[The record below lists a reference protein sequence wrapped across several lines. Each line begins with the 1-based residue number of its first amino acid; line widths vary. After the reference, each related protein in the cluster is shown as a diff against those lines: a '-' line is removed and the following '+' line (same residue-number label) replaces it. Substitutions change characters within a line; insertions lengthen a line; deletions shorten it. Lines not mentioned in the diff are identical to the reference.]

1 MGTRSETIQVAGI
14 RCERCVMRLGAALEK
29 LEGLESA
36 RASLMGD
43 VSLSWDDERV
53 EREAIVAAL
62 AQAGFRPLPAE

>member
-1 MGTRSETIQVAGI
+1 MGTRSETIHVAGI

>member
-36 RASLMGD
+36 RASLM
-43 VSLSWDDERV
+43 
-53 EREAIVAAL
+53 
-62 AQAGFRPLPAE
+62 